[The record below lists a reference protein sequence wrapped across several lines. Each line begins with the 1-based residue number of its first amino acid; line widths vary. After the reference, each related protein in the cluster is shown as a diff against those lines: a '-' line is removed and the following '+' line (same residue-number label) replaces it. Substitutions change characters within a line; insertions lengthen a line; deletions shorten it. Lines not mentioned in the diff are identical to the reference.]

1 MMMYH
6 TPRLA
11 VSLLFLLFSCV
22 RTADWQGIGNM
33 SSSNLT
39 EIWEYI

>member
-1 MMMYH
+1 MSH
-6 TPRLA
+6 ISKLA

-22 RTADWQGIGNM
+22 HSADWQGIGNM
-33 SSSNLT
+33 SIYNLT